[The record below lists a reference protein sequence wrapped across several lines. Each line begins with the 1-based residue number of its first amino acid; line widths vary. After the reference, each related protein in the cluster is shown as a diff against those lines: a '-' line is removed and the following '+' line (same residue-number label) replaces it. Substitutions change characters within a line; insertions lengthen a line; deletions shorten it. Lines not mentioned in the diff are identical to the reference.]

1 MADKTYDLVSMGRS
15 SIDLYSADIGAP
27 FEQITSFDA
36 FVGGCPTNVSVATT
50 RLGTKTAVLTGLG
63 ADPVGDFILNF
74 LQRENVEIR
83 YSPRKPNHRTSA
95 VVLGIEPPDKFPLV
109 YYREGCADIEL
120 TIDDAD
126 AAPLADTKALFISG
140 TGLSKEPSRSAT
152 MYAARKARDNGAIV
166 YLDLDFRADQWHDAR
181 AFGVVIRSV
190 LPLVDVTIGS
200 EDEVKASAV
209 SDASQVEILHS
220 QISDPRIHGDLKAA
234 VAALL
239 SDGAGA
245 LVLKRGQQG
254 STVYLPDGTVVEA
267 DPFAVE
273 VLNILGAGDAYAGGL
288 IAGRTRG
295 WDWHRS
301 LRLANAT
308 GAIVVTK
315 PGCANFMPTDREALD
330 FIESQ
335 GGF

>member
-1 MADKTYDLVSMGRS
+1 M
-15 SIDLYSADIGAP
+15 I
-27 FEQITSFDA
+27 
-36 FVGGCPTNVSVATT
+36 
-50 RLGTKTAVLTGLG
+50 
-63 ADPVGDFILNF
+63 
-74 LQRENVEIR
+74 
-83 YSPRKPNHRTSA
+83 
-95 VVLGIEPPDKFPLV
+95 
-109 YYREGCADIEL
+109 
-120 TIDDAD
+120 
-126 AAPLADTKALFISG
+126 
-140 TGLSKEPSRSAT
+140 
-152 MYAARKARDNGAIV
+152 
-166 YLDLDFRADQWHDAR
+166 
-181 AFGVVIRSV
+181 
-190 LPLVDVTIGS
+190 IGS

-209 SDASQVEILHS
+209 SDVSQVEILHS
-220 QISDPRIHGDLKAA
+220 QISDPKIYGDLKAA

-239 SDGAGA
+239 SDGSGA

-315 PGCANFMPTDREALD
+315 PGCANFMPTEREAFD

>member
-15 SIDLYSADIGAP
+15 SIDLYSANIGAP

-36 FVGGCPTNVSVATT
+36 FVGGCPTNVAVATT
-50 RLGTKTAVLTGLG
+50 RLGIKAAVLTGLG
-63 ADPVGDFILNF
+63 ADPVGDFILSF
-74 LQRENVEIR
+74 LEREKVETR
-83 YSPRKPNHRTSA
+83 YSPRKPDHRTSA
-95 VVLGIEPPDKFPLV
+95 VVLGLEPPDKFPLV
-109 YYREGCADIEL
+109 YYRDGCADIEL
-120 TIDDAD
+120 TIDDAE
-126 AAPLADTKALFISG
+126 AAPLTDTKALFISG

-152 MYAARKARDNGAIV
+152 MYAARKARDHGATV
-166 YLDLDFRADQWHDAR
+166 YLDLDFRANQWHDAR

-190 LPLVDVTIGS
+190 LPLIDVVIGS

-209 SDASQVEILHS
+209 SDVSQVEILHS
-220 QISDPRIHGDLKAA
+220 QISDPKIHGDLQAA

-239 SDGAGA
+239 ADGSGA

-254 STVYLPDGTVVEA
+254 SSVYLPDGTLVEA
-267 DPFAVE
+267 DPFEVE

-288 IAGRTRG
+288 IAGRTNG

-315 PGCANFMPTDREALD
+315 QGCANFMPTEQEAFE